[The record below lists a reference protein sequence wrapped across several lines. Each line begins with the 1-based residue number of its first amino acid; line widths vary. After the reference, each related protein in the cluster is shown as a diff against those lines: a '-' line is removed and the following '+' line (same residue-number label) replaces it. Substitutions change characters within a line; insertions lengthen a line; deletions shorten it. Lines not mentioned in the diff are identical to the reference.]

1 MSGKKFINDDDP
13 EFIDYDDLKARAAQI
28 VGIGIM
34 RGWIQYPSYKRPSKT
49 AGGLGQTPDEA
60 RAKRLSTQ
68 RDCMKSLRAK
78 TKTNQQKEN
87 HHGSDNS
94 EH

>member
-1 MSGKKFINDDDP
+1 MSGKKFNNEDDP
-13 EFIDYDDLKARAAQI
+13 EYIDYDDLKARAAQI

-34 RGWIQYPSYKRPSKT
+34 RGWIQYPSYIRPKKT

-68 RDCMKSLRAK
+68 RDCMKSLRVK
-78 TKTNQQKEN
+78 NKNNEQKEN
-87 HHGSDNS
+87 
-94 EH
+94 

>member
-1 MSGKKFINDDDP
+1 MSGKKFINDDGS
-13 EFIDYDDLKARAAQI
+13 EYIDYDDLKARAAQI

-49 AGGLGQTPDEA
+49 AGGLGQTHDEA

-68 RDCMKSLRAK
+68 RDCMKSLRVK
-78 TKTNQQKEN
+78 NKNNEQKEN
-87 HHGSDNS
+87 
-94 EH
+94 